1 MQRLL
6 GRTAVVCAAL
16 IVITGGFQGTAAPQD
31 ASHVIR
37 LGAAISTTG
46 SLAGA
51 GKLTTDGYD
60 FAVDWI
66 NAHGGVKINGVAYK
80 LAPIK
85 YYDDESKPAQSAAL
99 VEKLVTQDHITLILG
114 PYSSDNTIAAAA
126 ITSKLGAV
134 MMADEGVAKVIWT
147 SGNKGVVGPI
157 MYDYQYMYPVVDAL
171 LAKRTGIKT
180 VVMLH
185 ADDSFSVGVAE
196 GAAAYMKSKGL
207 QVVGNF
213 QYPSATTDVSSIIAQ
228 ARPLNADVMMSS
240 GHIEDA
246 ILITRQAKQN
256 GLNFKAL
263 AFTVAPPTPDYVRAL
278 GRDAE
283 YVIGPAPWLPQVN
296 FTDPYFGNTQKFVE
310 AFKAQRGYV
319 PDYHV
324 GDAAEGV
331 ELLVQGMVKAGST
344 DPGKVSAAFLNTTY
358 ATIAGFVHFDNNW
371 HEDNQ
376 LGAAIQIQNEQP
388 VPIWPA
394 KYLTNLKFPMPTWSQ
409 R

>member
-1 MQRLL
+1 MILRSSYWSVCSLFALL
-6 GRTAVVCAAL
+6 
-16 IVITGGFQGTAAPQD
+16 AAPVAAAMD
-31 ASHVIR
+31 PSAPVK
-37 LGAAISTTG
+37 LDPAAGAARPCTVDEQHAQVG
-46 SLAGA
+46 APAAPRGHVAWDARAVEHLLNRAGFGA
-51 GKLTTDGYD
+51 RPSEIQD
-60 FAVDWI
+60 
-66 NAHGGVKINGVAYK
+66 GVKLG
-80 LAPIK
+80 
-85 YYDDESKPAQSAAL
+85 QAAL

-376 LGAAIQIQNEQP
+376 LGAAIQIQNGQP

>member
-1 MQRLL
+1 L
-6 GRTAVVCAAL
+6 AA
-16 IVITGGFQGTAAPQD
+16 
-31 ASHVIR
+31 
-37 LGAAISTTG
+37 
-46 SLAGA
+46 A

-66 NAHGGVKINGVAYK
+66 NAHGGVKISGVTYT

-99 VEKLVTQDHITLILG
+99 VEKLVTQDHIALILG

-126 ITSKLGAV
+126 ISSKLGAV

-147 SGNKGVVGPI
+147 SGNKNVIGPI
-157 MYDYQYMYPVVDAL
+157 MYDYQYMYPIVDAL
-171 LAKRTGIKT
+171 LAKHAGVKT
-180 VVMLH
+180 AVMMH
-185 ADDSFSVGVAE
+185 ADDSFSVGVAQ
-196 GAAAYMKSKGL
+196 GAVAYMKGKGI

-213 QYPSATTDVSSIIAQ
+213 QYPAATTDVSSIMAQ
-228 ARPLNADVMMSS
+228 IKPLNADVLMSS

-263 AFTVAPPTPDYVRAL
+263 AFTVAPPTPDYVKAL
-278 GRDAE
+278 GKDAE

-296 FTDPYFGNTQKFVE
+296 FTDPYFGNTQKFVA
-310 AFKAQRGYV
+310 AFKAKRGYD

-331 ELLVQGMVKAGST
+331 ELLVEAIAKANSV
-344 DPGKVSAAFLNTTY
+344 DPAKVGAAFLNTTY

-376 LGAAIQIQNEQP
+376 LGSAIQIQNGQP
-388 VPIWPA
+388 VPIWPSRYLGSL
-394 KYLTNLKFPMPTWSQ
+394 KYPTPAWTQ

>member
-1 MQRLL
+1 MRLTL
-6 GRTAVVCAAL
+6 GSIAAAVAL
-16 IVITGGFQGTAAPQD
+16 VLLVTIGFQGTASPQD
-31 ASHVIR
+31 VSHTIR
-37 LGAAISTTG
+37 LGAAISNTG
-46 SLAGA
+46 SLAAA

-99 VEKLVTQDHITLILG
+99 IEKLVTQDHISLILG

-126 ITSKLGAV
+126 ISSKLGAV

-147 SGNKGVVGPI
+147 SGNKNVIGPI
-157 MYDYQYMYPVVDAL
+157 MYDYQYMYPIVDAL
-171 LAKRTGIKT
+171 LAKQSGIKT
-180 VVMLH
+180 AVMMH

-196 GAAAYMKSKGL
+196 GAVPYLKTKGIRVL
-207 QVVGNF
+207 GDF
-213 QYPSATTDVSSIIAQ
+213 QYPAATTDVSSLVAQ
-228 ARPLNADVMMSS
+228 IKPLNADVLMSS

-263 AFTVAPPTPDYVRAL
+263 AFTVAPPTPDYVKAL
-278 GRDAE
+278 GKDAE
-283 YVIGPAPWLPQVN
+283 YVIGPSPWLPQVN
-296 FTDPYFGNTQKFVE
+296 YTDPYFGNTQQFV
-310 AFKAQRGYV
+310 AGFKAKRGYI

-331 ELLVQGMVKAGST
+331 ELLVEAIAKSNST
-344 DPGKVSAAFLNTTY
+344 DPAKVGAAFLNTTF

-376 LGAAIQIQNEQP
+376 LGAAVQIQNGAP
-388 VPIWPA
+388 VPIWPQ
-394 KYLTNLKFPMPTWSQ
+394 KYLANLKFPMPSWAQ